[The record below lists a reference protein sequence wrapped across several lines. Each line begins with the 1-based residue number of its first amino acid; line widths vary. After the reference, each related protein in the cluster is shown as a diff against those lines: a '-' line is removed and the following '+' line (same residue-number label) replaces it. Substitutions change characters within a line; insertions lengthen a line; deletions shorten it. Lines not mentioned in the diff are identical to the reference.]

1 MTRRTGVS
9 AWRGRTLYG
18 ATVVACVGAALV
30 TATPTA
36 QSASDPQCPAAYPVS
51 SLARHDAVH
60 GLTVSEGTTPDPF
73 TGEVIGVLND
83 GIAPGIDMIMVDL
96 TSTAIDDAG
105 GIWAGMSGSPVYAS
119 DGRLIGA
126 VAYGLAFGS
135 SPVAGVTPAADMQ
148 ALLDAQPLS
157 AAAARTARQ
166 ATDARSVKIPRST
179 AHRLVAG
186 GELTSAQ
193 AAGGFTRLPIPLG
206 ISGLSAQRSL
216 NQVKKFM
223 KVKDV
228 RLFRAGAA
236 SPSASP
242 AMVAGG
248 NLAASISYGDFTEA
262 GIGTATAVCG
272 NEVLAFGHPMLW
284 SGSSTMTMHGADALY
299 IQKDLISPFK
309 VANLTAPLGAIDQD
323 RLVGLHGLTGAP
335 PETATISAHVAS
347 TAGGARDGTTEVS
360 VPAELPFVSAFHL
373 LNDEDVVL
381 DSLGDGSARVRWT
394 VEGLRSD
401 GTPFEYSRVN
411 DFASPYDITFETIF
425 ESYAQLTRLLNNK
438 FDHVTITGV
447 SYRSLVDPE
456 YHAYHLGKVERRV
469 GGSWVKMSR
478 RNTTVARGSTMH
490 LRVTLDR
497 VGRLGQLV
505 VPVNVD
511 VPKGRGRG
519 FGYLQLS
526 GGGSTYGSGGGA
538 GSFDELLS
546 QLSNATHN
554 NSIVAQL
561 RISQRGPDY
570 KAAQTRPTDD
580 VVTGQFFASLQV
592 R

>member
-18 ATVVACVGAALV
+18 ATVVACLGAALV

-60 GLTVSEGTTPDPF
+60 GLTVSQGTTPDPF

-83 GIAPGIDMIMVDL
+83 AIAPGIDMIMVDL

-126 VAYGLAFGS
+126 VAYGLAFGA

-148 ALLDAQPLS
+148 ALLDAQPLT
-157 AAAARTARQ
+157 AAAGKTARE
-166 ATDARSVKIPRST
+166 AINARSVKIPGVT
-179 AHRLVAG
+179 ARKLVAG
-186 GELTSAQ
+186 GDLTSAQ
-193 AAGGFTRLPIPLG
+193 AAGGFTRLPLPLG
-206 ISGLSAQRSL
+206 ISGLSAQRPLS
-216 NQVKKFM
+216 QVKKFINL
-223 KVKDV
+223 KDV
-228 RLFRAGAA
+228 RVFRAGAA
-236 SPSASP
+236 SSSASP
-242 AMVAGG
+242 AVVAGG
-248 NLAASISYGDFTEA
+248 NLAASISYGDLTEA
-262 GIGTATAVCG
+262 GTGTATAVCG

-299 IQKDLISPFK
+299 IQKDLIAPFK
-309 VANLTAPLGAIDQD
+309 VSNLTAPVGEINQD
-323 RLVGLHGLTGAP
+323 RLVGLHGLVGTTP
-335 PETATISAHVAS
+335 QTATISAHVTS
-347 TAGGARDGTTEVS
+347 TAGGSRDGTTEVS
-360 VPAELPFVSAFHL
+360 VPDQLPFVSAFHL
-373 LNDEDVVL
+373 LVDEDRVL
-381 DSLGDGSARVRWT
+381 DQYGPGSARVRWT

-401 GTPFEYSRVN
+401 GSPFEYSRVN
-411 DFASPYDITFETIF
+411 EFASPYDITFETIF
-425 ESYAQLTRLLNNK
+425 ESYSQLTRLLNNS

-447 SYRSLVDPE
+447 SYRSLIGPD

-478 RNTTVARGSTMH
+478 RNTTVSRGSTMH
-490 LRVTLDR
+490 LRVTLNRADSP
-497 VGRLGQLV
+497 GQVV

-526 GGGSTYGSGGGA
+526 GGASTYGGGGKA
-538 GSFDELLS
+538 TSFDSLLD
-546 QLSNATHN
+546 QLANATHN
-554 NSIVAQL
+554 NSVVAQL
-561 RISQRGPDY
+561 RINQPGPNY
-570 KAAQTRPTDD
+570 KATQARSTDQ
-580 VVTGQFFASLQV
+580 VVTGQFFASIQV